1 MRVVHAKMNGWAG
14 VCLVTHC
21 LNTRS
26 RTYVALNMLAFART
40 PRGIPSCLFNKVWV
54 SRYALVLILMVCA
67 SEGSTNWVVVSH
79 RLPNCSAVSTT
90 VGQNV
95 ELCGSASSGCNI
107 TQWGR
112 YQNGSTLGPW
122 CTLWGPYTQVSL
134 GHRVA
139 FGCSWT
145 TFFMYNL
152 SQNHS
157 GTYYRKGDNCTDK
170 HITLSCF
177 NLTVHPKAAQ
187 STTTVVTPT
196 VVTNATANVSPIT
209 STLAVNS
216 SAFKHV
222 SYQRQQRVENRT
234 SSKNITSLA
243 FTYGSWGVAMLLF
256 AAVMVLI
263 DLGLPQSAWR
273 RWRIHVDDEERGLL
287 T

>member
-1 MRVVHAKMNGWAG
+1 MHAKMNGRAG

-40 PRGIPSCLFNKVWV
+40 PRGMTSCLFNKVWV
-54 SRYALVLILMVCA
+54 SRYVLVLILIVCA
-67 SEGSTNWVVVSH
+67 FKGSTSSVIIH
-79 RLPNCSAVSTT
+79 RPLNCST
-90 VGQNV
+90 VTRIAGQNA
-95 ELCGSASSGCNI
+95 ELCGTLSPGCNV

-112 YQNGSTLGPW
+112 YENGSTLGPW
-122 CTLWGPYTQVSL
+122 CTLWGPYTRVSL
-134 GHRVA
+134 RHRVA
-139 FGCSWT
+139 FGCSLT
-145 TFFMYNL
+145 TFFIYNV

-177 NLTVHPKAAQ
+177 DLTVHPKAAQ

-209 STLAVNS
+209 STLTVNS
-216 SAFKHV
+216 NAFEHV
-222 SYQRQQRVENRT
+222 SYQRQRRVENGT
-234 SSKNITSLA
+234 LSKNITNLA

-256 AAVMVLI
+256 AAVMVLV

-273 RWRIHVDDEERGLL
+273 RWRSHVDDEERGLL